1 MNLRL
6 LGRWIVGIELL
17 ILVGIV
23 IHAPISVIT
32 AVYFPE
38 YDLLG
43 KVWKELLMG
52 IAFALLIVYISL
64 QKQWSNVLRDRIIQ
78 VVAAYALLHFLL
90 LVWNW
95 QGVAAASAGL
105 LIDLRYVLYFV
116 LVYTTLTLLP
126 HYRTM
131 FIKVAIAGALIVLGF
146 TLLQSTIL
154 PYDVLKYIGYSD
166 ATIKPYLTVDLN
178 YDYIRL
184 NSTLRG
190 PNPLGAYA
198 AVCLALCAAYILQH
212 GRSLS
217 HRTGLLVG
225 FLTLT
230 SLLGLWASYSRS
242 AGGAVIVMLIGVGAL
257 LGRRYITRT
266 WWITIAVVICA
277 GIGGIVASHESDF
290 VQNVIRHSNPD
301 GGSAQK
307 SDDGHIDS
315 LEDGTNRAI
324 RQPLGGGIGSTGS
337 ASLQGDDPLIIENQ
351 YLFIA
356 HESGWLGVL
365 LFIVLSGL
373 IYQRLWQ
380 VRRQWFAVGVGAGG
394 IGLAAIGLLQPV
406 WADDTVSIVW
416 WGLAAVA
423 ITATT
428 HRVTTKATIH
438 SKRQTKKK
446 PHAKK

>member
-1 MNLRL
+1 MNRRS
-6 LGRWIVGIELL
+6 LGCWIIGIELL
-17 ILVGIV
+17 ILAGIV
-23 IHAPISVIT
+23 VHAPISVVT
-32 AVYFPE
+32 AVYASE
-38 YDLLG
+38 YELLG

-52 IAFALLIVYISL
+52 VAFALLIVYISQ
-64 QKQWSNVLRDRIIQ
+64 QKQWSHLLRDRVIQ
-78 VVAAYALLHFLL
+78 VSAGYALLHFLL
-90 LVWNW
+90 LGWNW
-95 QGVAAASAGL
+95 QGAAAAGAGL
-105 LIDLRYVLYFV
+105 LIDLRYVLYFI
-116 LVYTTLTLLP
+116 LVYATLALLP
-126 HYRTM
+126 QYRNL
-131 FIKVAIAGALIVLGF
+131 FLKVAIGGALVVLGF
-146 TLLQSTIL
+146 MLLQYIVL
-154 PYDVLKYIGYSD
+154 PHDVLKYIGYSD

-198 AVCLALCAAYILQH
+198 AACLALCAAYILQY

-217 HRTGLLVG
+217 RHTGLLVG

-242 AGGAVIVMLIGVGAL
+242 AGVAAIIMLIIVGAV
-257 LGRRYITRT
+257 LGRRYMTRA
-266 WWITIAVVICA
+266 WWIAIVAVIFT
-277 GIGGIVASHESDF
+277 GIGGIIATHESDF

-337 ASLQGDDPLIIENQ
+337 ASLQGDNPLIIENQ

-356 HESGWLGVL
+356 HESGWLGVAL
-365 LFIVLSGL
+365 FAALFIL
-373 IYQRLWQ
+373 IYRRLWQ
-380 VRRQWFAVGVGAGG
+380 LRRQWFAVGIAAGG

-406 WADDTVSIVW
+406 WVDDTVSVVW

-423 ITATT
+423 MTMVIP
-428 HRVTTKATIH
+428 VTDIKSVA
-438 SKRQTKKK
+438 SKKQK
-446 PHAKK
+446 AKKAYGKK